1 MNKMDRMGMSDK
13 IAVRLIRGGGRM
25 ETKEL
30 KIGEKKFKLQR
41 LGNLTFMQV
50 TTTRNPTEMI
60 AKLIQLT
67 VIEPTLSQ
75 EDLECMDPEVFY
87 KLLEEVFKINK
98 FDKIIQMTQTIGKFL
113 QTTSQ
118 GVPRSGYVA

>member
-1 MNKMDRMGMSDK
+1 VNKMDRIGMSDQ

-30 KIGEKKFKLQR
+30 KIGDKKFKLQR

-113 QTTSQ
+113 QTTSS
-118 GVPRSGYVA
+118 VPKSGYVA